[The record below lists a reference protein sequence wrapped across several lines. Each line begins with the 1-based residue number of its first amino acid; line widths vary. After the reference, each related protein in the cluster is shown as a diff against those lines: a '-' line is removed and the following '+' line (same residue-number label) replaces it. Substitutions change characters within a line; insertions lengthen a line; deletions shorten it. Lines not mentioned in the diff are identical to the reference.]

1 MSLKGAIWRPFPPR
15 SRDRVRN
22 MIEGSKGTQMNKRSS
37 ETKARKTAD
46 TRGERSGLDCQY
58 GNIGISAVAA
68 ACRYT
73 GDHRK
78 SPQQREQDRERA
90 ANRRRSVLAV

>member
-1 MSLKGAIWRPFPPR
+1 MS
-15 SRDRVRN
+15 
-22 MIEGSKGTQMNKRSS
+22 KRSS
-37 ETKARKTAD
+37 ETSRPEAAGTSRDRA
-46 TRGERSGLDCQY
+46 SLDCQY

-73 GDHRK
+73 GDERK
-78 SPQQREQDRERA
+78 SPQQREQDKERA